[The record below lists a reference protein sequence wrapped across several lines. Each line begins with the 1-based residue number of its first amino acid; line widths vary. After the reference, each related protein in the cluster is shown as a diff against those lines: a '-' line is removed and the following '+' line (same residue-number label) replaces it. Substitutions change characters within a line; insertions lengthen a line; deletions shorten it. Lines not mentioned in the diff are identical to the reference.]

1 MPGKHGNDA
10 TETKRPLLDARNY
23 TPLDETS
30 IRYDGWRIVVVCFLL
45 ATFGWGLG
53 FYGQSV
59 YVAELQ
65 RLHGW
70 PASLISSGTTFFYL
84 FGAAL
89 VAFVSEAIKAFGPRN
104 CMIAGICTMAAAA
117 ISIGQV
123 REPWQLYLANAVLA
137 FGWAGTSLGI
147 ITNTLGLWFDK
158 KRGMAIS
165 LALNGASFGGI
176 AGVPLLVMAIGH
188 FGFSGAMTASA
199 VVMVVV
205 MVPVILLSVGRPPVH
220 ASAGD
225 VEAADAPSPT
235 QIRARAFRDIGFL
248 SVSAA
253 FALVLFAQ
261 VGFIVHLI
269 SFLDSVIGRQQ
280 AAIAMALLTAMAVV
294 GRVLFSFVIDR
305 MNQRLASAL
314 SFVSQAIA
322 LLIVI
327 NVHHDYALIAAC
339 ALFGFSVGNLI
350 TLPALI
356 VQREFD
362 PRSFGVLVSLIT
374 AINQITYAFGPGVV
388 GLLRDLSGSY
398 TLPFYGCIAV
408 ELTAAVLIMIR
419 GRGRKSVARRS
430 AAISRDRAFDATPAS
445 GLRIGS
451 SCASRL
457 LTMRS
462 YALPLPQQLLQIQPF
477 REHRQRSIRRA
488 RPFFLRP
495 VAVELDAVLVGIA
508 QIQRLADA
516 VVAGAVELDAG
527 LDHAIQR
534 IRQRRARGIEN
545 GGVKQPGGAWRRRM
559 AALAFPGVEADV
571 MVIAAGRNERRTGAH
586 PLHHLEAEHAAI
598 EPQRAFEI
606 GDLEM
611 DMPDAGAGNDGWVLG
626 HVVSLRNLTS
636 PRMLRRRTLRDAC

>member
-1 MPGKHGNDA
+1 
-10 TETKRPLLDARNY
+10 LDALNY
-23 TPLDETS
+23 TPIDEGS

-104 CMIAGICTMAAAA
+104 CLIAGTLAMAAAA
-117 ISIGQV
+117 ISIGLV

-147 ITNTLGLWFDK
+147 ITNALGLWFDK

-176 AGVPLLVMAIGH
+176 IGVPLLVTAIGY
-188 FGFSGAMTASA
+188 FGFSGAMTVSA
-199 VVMVVV
+199 AVLVVL
-205 MVPVILLSVGRPPVH
+205 MVPVILLLVGRPPMH
-220 ASAGD
+220 SSLSAA
-225 VEAADAPSPT
+225 EAADAPSPT
-235 QIRARAFRDIGFL
+235 QIRAHAFRDIGFL
-248 SVSAA
+248 SVSIA

-269 SFLDSVIGRQQ
+269 AFLDSVIGRQR
-280 AAIAMALLTAMAVV
+280 AAIAVALLTAMAVV

-305 MNQRLASAL
+305 MNQRLASSL
-314 SFVSQAIA
+314 SFVSQAVA

-327 NVHHDYALIAAC
+327 NVHNEYALIAAC

-362 PRSFGVLVSLIT
+362 PRSFGVLISLIT

-388 GLLRDLSGSY
+388 GLLRDFSGGY
-398 TLPFYGCIAV
+398 ALPFYGCIAV
-408 ELTAAVLIMIR
+408 ELTAAVLIMVR
-419 GRGRKSVARRS
+419 GR
-430 AAISRDRAFDATPAS
+430 SRHS
-445 GLRIGS
+445 GLVR
-451 SCASRL
+451 
-457 LTMRS
+457 
-462 YALPLPQQLLQIQPF
+462 
-477 REHRQRSIRRA
+477 
-488 RPFFLRP
+488 
-495 VAVELDAVLVGIA
+495 
-508 QIQRLADA
+508 
-516 VVAGAVELDAG
+516 
-527 LDHAIQR
+527 
-534 IRQRRARGIEN
+534 
-545 GGVKQPGGAWRRRM
+545 
-559 AALAFPGVEADV
+559 
-571 MVIAAGRNERRTGAH
+571 
-586 PLHHLEAEHAAI
+586 
-598 EPQRAFEI
+598 
-606 GDLEM
+606 
-611 DMPDAGAGNDGWVLG
+611 
-626 HVVSLRNLTS
+626 
-636 PRMLRRRTLRDAC
+636 